1 MAWEFVAFV
10 RWSTVTRNQK
20 YGVDP
25 VRLSQHCGVH
35 VTAGMH
41 TSFHVATVLRILMEE
56 SMSYLL
62 SLSVAPGSSVTKD
75 FDPPLDMGIQA
86 KVDFGE
92 SLTPAEL
99 AIWSEPRVLRAG
111 ERRRKPGPPAI
122 MGWFG
127 GPFLVCEAVK
137 ENWNCL
143 GQETVAS
150 SHSRPGVWMNG
161 VESVITART
170 TGSCRRAWMRLSSR
184 QLVFP
189 RAWAE
194 RGMSAAAE
202 TYP

>member
-1 MAWEFVAFV
+1 MAWSLWPSYAGLLSRE
-10 RWSTVTRNQK
+10 TRSM
-20 YGVDP
+20 GLTLSG
-25 VRLSQHCGVH
+25 LSQHCGVH